1 VACDNLPG
9 SVRPFAGSRDK
20 EVFENELSF
29 TPAKGA
35 AARAAGYFAVMCRR
49 GLYPHD
55 LIKGAAVG
63 TLEGRRQERRLRLG
77 HVSLVSQFAA
87 I

>member
-1 VACDNLPG
+1 MDLACDNLPG
-9 SVRPFAGSRDK
+9 GILPLSGSRDK
-20 EVFENELSF
+20 EIFENERSF

-35 AARAAGYFAVMCRR
+35 AARAAGYFAVICRR

-55 LIKGAAVG
+55 LIKGATVG
-63 TLEGRRQERRLRLG
+63 TLEGRRLRLE
-77 HVSLVSQFAA
+77 HVSLVSQFVA